1 VAFVGAPDNSPAA
14 LPPTAA
20 RETISSTFRSRVS
33 RFTSP
38 LADHTDDTSANGPDK
53 PLVVRVASQYG
64 ARFHQKRMPDMKNLK
79 NDPALAEMPPPVT
92 LSLEQLSAVAAETSD
107 ALGGGL
113 LLSSLIIAGGIRW
126 QPVNVGA
133 IAQVSATQIAI

>member
-1 VAFVGAPDNSPAA
+1 
-14 LPPTAA
+14 
-20 RETISSTFRSRVS
+20 
-33 RFTSP
+33 
-38 LADHTDDTSANGPDK
+38 
-53 PLVVRVASQYG
+53 
-64 ARFHQKRMPDMKNLK
+64 MKNLK